1 MGKVTMVFQEL
12 LLREELLAWPQ
23 LGKRKRY
30 IEYKVPFMAVS
41 FLKMVLHR
49 KVKEEILY
57 F

>member
-41 FLKMVLHR
+41 FLKMVLHQ